1 MKLSSTHWRIISA
14 SVLVPI
20 VIGAVIVG
28 EIAFFLLIILVFFQA
43 SREYGQMLQRKGYDP
58 SSLLM
63 WAIILT
69 WAVTTRW
76 LEARWLVPGL
86 TWLILLSIL
95 WILYK
100 HETSPHL
107 SQPVEQW
114 ALTVAGSLYLG
125 IGSAHLLQLRAHS
138 DGLWW
143 TLMTL
148 LIVWIADTAAFYLGR
163 AWGKHKIAPSLSPGK
178 SWEGIVA
185 GVVGGTLAGGGLAAL
200 WPWLAARPTTLRMWQ
215 GALLGALLAILTPAG
230 DFFISL
236 IKRQVGVKDTSD
248 LIPGHGG
255 ALDRIDSIIWAG
267 IIAWSFVSLIY

>member
-1 MKLSSTHWRIISA
+1 MKFSSIHWRIISA
-14 SVLVPI
+14 LVLVPM

-28 EIAFFLLIILVFFQA
+28 KIAFFLLIILVLFQA
-43 SREYGQMLQRKGYDP
+43 SREYGHMLKRKGYDL
-58 SSLLM
+58 SLLLM

-69 WAVTTRW
+69 WIVP
-76 LEARWLVPGL
+76 ARWLDARWLIPGL
-86 TWLILLSIL
+86 TWLFLVSIF

-100 HETSPHL
+100 HETTPDL
-107 SQPVEQW
+107 SNPVEQW

-125 IGSAHLLQLRAHS
+125 IGGAHLLQLRALP

-143 TLMTL
+143 TLTTL
-148 LIVWIADTAAFYLGR
+148 FTVWIADTAAFYIGR
-163 AWGKHKIAPSLSPGK
+163 AWGKHKVAPSLSPGK

-185 GVVGGTLAGGGLAAL
+185 GVVGGTLAGGGLTTL
-200 WPWLAARPTTLRMWQ
+200 WPWLAVRPTTPTMWQ
-215 GALLGALLAILTPAG
+215 GALLGALLALLTPTG

-255 ALDRIDSIIWAG
+255 VLDRIDSIIWAG
-267 IIAWSFVSLIY
+267 IIAWTFASLWG